1 MTTERRQGQD
11 LREATRA
18 LGRRSFIRWAMGAGA
33 ALAVPRWKVFEIL
46 GASGGQALA
55 DEAAC
60 ASTNRSVHVVA
71 GDGSF
76 AWFHLLW
83 PHPDIAAARDGRFS
97 FHAIGEETTATGTD
111 RPLVLGPEAPWK
123 NLGGGRQVTA
133 MLAGS
138 NETHSRTPFTSST
151 IGDGSSLF
159 AAVATL
165 QLATQTLVP
174 VIAVDDAPYG
184 TAPGAPRVARVAS
197 ADGIVSLFDSAA
209 SRAGGALSVAA
220 DAELFAAHYRALSS
234 LHAVAGVPTTER
246 AFSTGRTAA
255 ELLGTNLAAALTPS
269 AADLLR
275 YGVDGNSEDK
285 CVEFAKG
292 LCITAKAFAMGLTNC
307 VVLPFFR
314 DDPHGAFNDMGR
326 LRTTV
331 RSMGT
336 SLDAFLADLA
346 AVQDPTCGG
355 TSLADNVVVSI
366 HGDTP
371 KNPLDRSAWPD
382 GTPGDA
388 NWCYVLGAGWLK
400 TGWFGGIQRDGSV
413 RGWDVA
419 TGEDA
424 QVASADNAPA
434 AAAAIAFAVAKGD
447 ARRVQD
453 FARGTEMA
461 GVVKADL
468 TG

>member
-1 MTTERRQGQD
+1 MTTERRQRQEA
-11 LREATRA
+11 REAA
-18 LGRRSFIRWAMGAGA
+18 WSLGRRSFIRWAMGAGA
-33 ALAVPRWKVFEIL
+33 ALCVPRWKVFEIL

-60 ASTNRSVHVVA
+60 ATTNRSLHIVA
-71 GDGSF
+71 GTGSF

-83 PHPDIAAARDGRFS
+83 PHPDVAAARDGRFS
-97 FHAIGEETTATGTD
+97 FHAIGEETSATGTD
-111 RPLVLGPEAPWK
+111 RPLVLGPEAPWR

-133 MLAGS
+133 LLAGS
-138 NETHSRTPFTSST
+138 NETHSNTPFTSST
-151 IGDGSSLF
+151 IGDSSSLF

-234 LHAVAGVPTTER
+234 LQAVAGVPTTER
-246 AFSTGRTAA
+246 ALSTGRTAA

-269 AADLLR
+269 AQDLAR
-275 YGVDGNSEDK
+275 YGVDETSADK
-285 CVEFAKG
+285 CIELAKG
-292 LCITAKAFAMGLTNC
+292 LCITAKAFIMGLTNC
-307 VVLPFFR
+307 VVLPFFK
-314 DDPHGAFNDMGR
+314 DDPHGAFNDMGK
-326 LRTTV
+326 LRETV
-331 RSMGT
+331 RCMGT
-336 SLDAFLADLA
+336 SLDAFLADLGT
-346 AVQDPTCGG
+346 VEDPTCGG

-388 NWCYVLGAGWLK
+388 NWCYVLGAGWLH
-400 TGWFGGIQRDGSV
+400 TGWYGGIQRDGSV
-413 RGWDVA
+413 RGWEPA
-419 TGEDA
+419 TGEESDRS
-424 QVASADNAPA
+424 SAETAPA
-434 AAAAIAFAVAKGD
+434 AAAAIAYAVAKGD
-447 ARRVQD
+447 ERRVRD
-453 FARGTEMA
+453 FAPGVEIA
-461 GVVKADL
+461 GIVKADL

>member
-1 MTTERRQGQD
+1 MSGVRER
-11 LREATRA
+11 ETKRA
-18 LGRRSFIRWAMGAGA
+18 MGRRCFIRWAMGAGA
-33 ALAVPRWKVFEIL
+33 ALSVPRWKVFEIL

-60 ASTNRSVHVVA
+60 GTTNRSVHIVA

-83 PHPDIAAARDGRFS
+83 PHTDIAAARDPRFS
-97 FHAIGEETTATGTD
+97 YHAIGDEISATGTD
-111 RPLVLGPEAPWK
+111 RPLVLGPEAPWR

-133 MLAGS
+133 MLAGT
-138 NETHSRTPFTSST
+138 NETHSRMPFTSST
-151 IGDGSSLF
+151 IADGSSLF

-174 VIAVDDAPYG
+174 VIVVDDAPYG
-184 TAPGAPRVARVAS
+184 SAPGAPRVARVDS

-209 SRAGGALSVAA
+209 SRAGGALSVTEDA
-220 DAELFAAHYRALSS
+220 DLFAAHYRALVS
-234 LHAVAGVPTTER
+234 LHSVAGLPATER

-269 AADLLR
+269 PADLAR
-275 YGVDGNSEDK
+275 YGIEAGSPDK
-285 CVEFAKG
+285 CIEFAKG
-292 LCITAKAFAMGLTNC
+292 LCIAAKAFAMGLTNS
-307 VVLPFFR
+307 VILPFFR
-314 DDPHGAFNDMGR
+314 DDPHGAFNDMGV
-326 LRTTV
+326 LQTTV

-336 SLDAFLADLA
+336 SLDAFLADLGTGE
-346 AVQDPTCGG
+346 DPTCAG

-382 GTPGDA
+382 GTPGSA

-400 TGWFGGIQRDGSV
+400 TGWFGGIQRDGTV
-413 RGWDVA
+413 RGWDPA
-419 TGEDA
+419 TGEEND
-424 QVASADNAPA
+424 SDSESTAPA
-434 AAAAIAFAVAKGD
+434 AAAAIAYAVAKGD
-447 ARRVQD
+447 ERRVQD
-453 FARGTEMA
+453 FARGTEIA
-461 GVVKADL
+461 GIVRADL